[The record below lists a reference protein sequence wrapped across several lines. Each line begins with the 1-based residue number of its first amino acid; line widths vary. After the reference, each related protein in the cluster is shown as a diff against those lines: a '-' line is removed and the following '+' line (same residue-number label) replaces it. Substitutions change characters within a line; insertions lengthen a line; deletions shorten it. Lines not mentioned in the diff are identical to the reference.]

1 MPSITSHGVQEYYA
15 HASNAFW
22 WVAGE
27 ALGFRRGGPDT
38 AAEWPHQFRTRPAR
52 SILDTLQQ
60 TAAPVLGYQDQV
72 MHGLHAAKI
81 FDM

>member
-1 MPSITSHGVQEYYA
+1 MSGVWCAGTMPSITSHGVREYYA

-22 WVAGE
+22 WLAGE

-38 AAEWPHQFRTRPAR
+38 AAEWPQQFRTRPAR
-52 SILDTLQQ
+52 SILDSLQQ

-72 MHGLHAAKI
+72 HG
-81 FDM
+81 F